1 MKLRNAF
8 SMLELIF
15 VIVIMGIIGKFG
27 TEFLAESYKSFIFSN
42 VNNTLQSNS
51 ATAIEFIASRLQYR
65 IRDSIIARESGGTF
79 VALSDVDSGKDYPVL
94 EWVQTGID
102 SFRGT
107 DKPYWSGII
116 DLDAGDKSHLVSPGT
131 DTTLVDEMIKQ
142 LSYYDEDTGEGSTI
156 NDAALYFI
164 GSNSDINGYGW
175 NGAAITTQDNVMHPI
190 NSNANIN
197 EFVSGNGDD
206 FSGTDIYEYYKLSW
220 SANAIVMEE
229 YDDDDDTTTNM
240 GDLYFYYDYQPWNG
254 QNYKDNGKKALIMKN
269 VSTFRAIALGS
280 VIKIQVCV
288 KSNLVEEYALCKE
301 KTIF

>member
-27 TEFLAESYKSFIFSN
+27 TEFLAESYKSFIFSK

-51 ATAIEFIASRLQYR
+51 ATAVEFIASRLQYR
-65 IRDSIIARESGGTF
+65 IRDSIIARDSDNNY
-79 VALSDVDSGKDYPVL
+79 VALSDVDSDTNYPVL
-94 EWVQTGID
+94 EWVQVGID

-107 DKPYWSGII
+107 TKPYWSGII
-116 DLDAGDKSHLVSPGT
+116 DLDEGNATTLVSPET
-131 DTTLVDEMIKQ
+131 NTSAIDDMIDK
-142 LSYYDEDTGEGSTI
+142 LSYGDSGI

-175 NGAAITTQDNVMHPI
+175 DGNAIDTQDKVMHPVKSDDNNI
-190 NSNANIN
+190 TYFIPRKGSNQETNTL
-197 EFVSGNGDD
+197 SGIDV
-206 FSGTDIYEYYKLSW
+206 YEYYKLSW
-220 SANAIVMEE
+220 SANAIVMED
-229 YDDDDDTTTNM
+229 YNDTAKM
-240 GDLYFYYDYQPWNG
+240 GTLKFYYDYQPWNG
-254 QNYKDNGKKALIMKN
+254 QNYKDNGKSATIMEN

-280 VIKIQVCV
+280 VIKIQVCT